1 MQEQP
6 TTGKD
11 EEDTN
16 NQPEEQEDQAKYES
30 SKDSPSTN
38 QHSTKHIQKNQV
50 AVSHHSKTTGI
61 DLSLPTPHD
70 PNILHVEHAVHVVE
84 FSGGM
89 VGGIQEKK
97 TNLQDGVTKGRELTH
112 VLHEG
117 EYTDQI
123 RDHRAPATP
132 QNRKSQ
138 TQNQY
143 AEDQHI
149 QSTGKENQD
158 AEIRSQGHLQAGTT
172 GKHITGIPQEKEGI
186 NFQIPQHSKVPGE
199 PPDKPPNNKSQAR
212 LSKKRRDAIKKRKQ
226 KESDPVKEQQRQKEA
241 EEEFDEYGVNN
252 SEDEYDQDTQSID
265 ADEDEEEE
273 ISNQLIKA
281 FGSTFHTEYQEE
293 VQEVTGKQGLSP
305 RGRKET
311 RQTTKSNS
319 ASATISRPNTR
330 AKSRDSSQI
339 NSYRIQLNMDKAHS
353 NPNAKI
359 WLFWAGEL
367 ECNVLDTD
375 EQHTTCELKHLDY
388 PEKFIISYVYAKC
401 KDQLRRP
408 LWDNLMQVSE
418 TNLPWCTIGDFNVI
432 TSTQEKQGGREYNM
446 NKSFEFISVIEPCGL
461 IDIGYNGQPFT
472 WCNQRAEEARIWKR
486 LDRAMVNDKWLE
498 SMPQTTITHL
508 PSVGSDH
515 CPLLLEM
522 TTRQDQVT
530 RYFKFLNCW
539 TENPNFYATVKEC
552 WEKEVSGNPMWS
564 LHTKMRRLTN
574 TLSNWS
580 RVEYGD
586 IFAKAKE
593 YEEQVRGAEE
603 TLITAN
609 TEENRSKLHN
619 INAQYIRYLKLEQ
632 SILKQKTQ
640 LHWFKEGDAN
650 TKYFHA
656 LMRGRRRRLF
666 IHKISIDEGDWIQG
680 DDNIAKE
687 ACQYFQNIFT
697 GHTARIS
704 EGVLQCIPRMVT
716 QDQNQALDSIP
727 TLDELKQVVMSMN
740 PHSAPGPD
748 GIRGNFYQSC
758 WDIIKEDLLA
768 AVQSF
773 FTGHI
778 MPKFMTHACLVLLP
792 KVDHPNKLN
801 EFRPISLSNFSN
813 KIISKILSTRL
824 APILPSLISE
834 NQSGFVRGRNIS
846 ENIMLAQEIIH
857 GIKKPKEG
865 DNVVIKLDMAK
876 AYDRVSWSYTC
887 LVLRKMGFGEL
898 FIDRVW
904 RIMSNN
910 WYSVIINGKRH
921 GFFHSTRGLKQG
933 DPLSPALFILGAE
946 VLSRMLNLLHQ
957 NQMYKGFQM
966 ELRGPQIN
974 HLSFADDIIIFTA
987 GTRQSVQLIMKT
999 ISTYEAVSDQLLN
1012 KSKSHFMVPSNTSS
1026 DIIAGIQEITGF
1038 SRKESPI
1045 NYLGCP
1051 LYIGGQ
1057 RIIYYSDLVDKVVK
1071 KISGWHSRIL
1081 NFGGRVTLVKH
1092 VLQSIPIHTMAA
1104 ISPPKTTIKY
1114 LKNIRADFFWGM
1126 DKERKKYHWASW
1138 ETLSYPCDE
1147 GAKYC
1152 QRANP
1157 VAKKWDTG
1165 QSLVWKYLLKNKPS
1179 VEPYITWKI
1188 HSGSSSFWWDNWLG
1202 NGPLADHMDNISSLN
1217 NLQVSYFIEEGQ
1229 WKETLVRQHAPPL
1242 IVPIILNIHI
1252 QHQGETPD
1260 EAIWTPA
1267 DSGQFSISS
1276 AWEIIR
1282 KKQAKDLINT
1292 IIWHKNVPFKVSFFI
1307 WRALRS
1313 KLPTNE
1319 KLASFGIEPVNCYC
1333 CHRPGRDDI
1342 DHILVSGNF
1351 ANHIWKVH
1359 TALLGIEHSYTTLR
1373 CLLMKWKSSQHSSEV
1388 HKLLHQALPILI
1400 CWNLWKNRCS
1410 AKYGGKQSSIG
1421 RVKYL
1426 IFKDIM
1432 QLFITV
1438 FPYLQWPSNWKDVIS
1453 MIENCRHELK
1463 VIPVGWDKPIMGL
1476 YKLNTDGSALT
1487 NPGKIG
1493 GGGILRDGQGNLVYA
1508 YAIPLG
1514 FGTSNKA
1521 EIQAAAYGV
1530 NWCV

>member
-1 MQEQP
+1 MHNL
-6 TTGKD
+6 TM
-11 EEDTN
+11 
-16 NQPEEQEDQAKYES
+16 
-30 SKDSPSTN
+30 
-38 QHSTKHIQKNQV
+38 IV
-50 AVSHHSKTTGI
+50 
-61 DLSLPTPHD
+61 
-70 PNILHVEHAVHVVE
+70 IL
-84 FSGGM
+84 
-89 VGGIQEKK
+89 
-97 TNLQDGVTKGRELTH
+97 
-112 VLHEG
+112 
-117 EYTDQI
+117 
-123 RDHRAPATP
+123 
-132 QNRKSQ
+132 
-138 TQNQY
+138 
-143 AEDQHI
+143 
-149 QSTGKENQD
+149 
-158 AEIRSQGHLQAGTT
+158 
-172 GKHITGIPQEKEGI
+172 
-186 NFQIPQHSKVPGE
+186 E
-199 PPDKPPNNKSQAR
+199 PFA
-212 LSKKRRDAIKKRKQ
+212 
-226 KESDPVKEQQRQKEA
+226 
-241 EEEFDEYGVNN
+241 
-252 SEDEYDQDTQSID
+252 
-265 ADEDEEEE
+265 
-273 ISNQLIKA
+273 
-281 FGSTFHTEYQEE
+281 
-293 VQEVTGKQGLSP
+293 
-305 RGRKET
+305 
-311 RQTTKSNS
+311 
-319 ASATISRPNTR
+319 
-330 AKSRDSSQI
+330 DSSQI

-375 EQHTTCELKHLDY
+375 EQHTTYELKHLDY

-656 LMRGRRRRLF
+656 LMRGRKRRLF
-666 IHKISIDEGDWIQG
+666 IHKICTDEGDWIQG

-704 EGVLQCIPRMVT
+704 EAVLQCIPRMVT
-716 QDQNQALDSIP
+716 QDQNQALDS
-727 TLDELKQVVMSMN
+727 
-740 PHSAPGPD
+740 
-748 GIRGNFYQSC
+748 
-758 WDIIKEDLLA
+758 
-768 AVQSF
+768 
-773 FTGHI
+773 
-778 MPKFMTHACLVLLP
+778 
-792 KVDHPNKLN
+792 
-801 EFRPISLSNFSN
+801 
-813 KIISKILSTRL
+813 
-824 APILPSLISE
+824 
-834 NQSGFVRGRNIS
+834 
-846 ENIMLAQEIIH
+846 
-857 GIKKPKEG
+857 
-865 DNVVIKLDMAK
+865 
-876 AYDRVSWSYTC
+876 
-887 LVLRKMGFGEL
+887 
-898 FIDRVW
+898 
-904 RIMSNN
+904 
-910 WYSVIINGKRH
+910 
-921 GFFHSTRGLKQG
+921 
-933 DPLSPALFILGAE
+933 
-946 VLSRMLNLLHQ
+946 
-957 NQMYKGFQM
+957 
-966 ELRGPQIN
+966 
-974 HLSFADDIIIFTA
+974 
-987 GTRQSVQLIMKT
+987 
-999 ISTYEAVSDQLLN
+999 
-1012 KSKSHFMVPSNTSS
+1012 
-1026 DIIAGIQEITGF
+1026 
-1038 SRKESPI
+1038 
-1045 NYLGCP
+1045 
-1051 LYIGGQ
+1051 
-1057 RIIYYSDLVDKVVK
+1057 
-1071 KISGWHSRIL
+1071 
-1081 NFGGRVTLVKH
+1081 RVTLVKH

-1114 LKNIRADFFWGM
+1114 LKNITADFFWGM

-1138 ETLSYPCDE
+1138 ETLSYPCDD
-1147 GAKYC
+1147 G
-1152 QRANP
+1152 
-1157 VAKKWDTG
+1157 G
-1165 QSLVWKYLLKNKPS
+1165 
-1179 VEPYITWKI
+1179 I
-1188 HSGSSSFWWDNWLG
+1188 G
-1202 NGPLADHMDNISSLN
+1202 
-1217 NLQVSYFIEEGQ
+1217 
-1229 WKETLVRQHAPPL
+1229 
-1242 IVPIILNIHI
+1242 
-1252 QHQGETPD
+1252 GETPD

-1421 RVKYL
+1421 RVK
-1426 IFKDIM
+1426 
-1432 QLFITV
+1432 
-1438 FPYLQWPSNWKDVIS
+1438 
-1453 MIENCRHELK
+1453 HELK

-1521 EIQAAAYGV
+1521 EIQTAAYGV
-1530 NWCV
+1530 NWCVQHGYKKIILDVDSELLSKWLNHNSPAPWQLQQYIQELKNISSQCEYFQCKHTFREANCTADHLSKWSHKQDIIQHFYTYQQLPGASRGSYILEKMGMQNFRRKRLRRIKQPP